1 LLKIK
6 IVIAISIFL
15 TLFGSAWFMHHT
27 NKRYDVEGNMG
38 ELNHDMSI
46 QLVKMGTQS
55 DMNYSVQIVKAFK
68 PREYIRI
75 VKRLP

>member
-6 IVIAISIFL
+6 IVIAVSIFL

-38 ELNHDMSI
+38 ESL

-55 DMNYSVQIVKAFK
+55 DMNYSVKIVKAFK